1 MTPRQTFRLGETI
14 KLDCPIRGTPTPI
27 VEWYKVNISY
37 ALHFQLGIPSSR
49 APFFLTLQ
57 DGDSVTAGWER
68 FKSTS
73 HGLRIKEVILDD
85 SGEYTCKGNFLKI
98 ICPLPTTANV
108 VVFSG
113 VNGFGSEQ
121 VTFEIVIV
129 GKVTIFQFFS
139 V

>member
-1 MTPRQTFRLGETI
+1 MFSRAVDHLLLLLTLHVAATLSDSGLKGPPHISGSLAPRQTFRLGETV

-27 VEWYKVNISY
+27 VEWYK
-37 ALHFQLGIPSSR
+37 
-49 APFFLTLQ
+49 

-73 HGLRIKEVILDD
+73 HGLRIKEAILDD
-85 SGEYTCKGNFLKI
+85 SGEYTCK
-98 ICPLPTTANV
+98 
-108 VVFSG
+108 G

-129 GKVTIFQFFS
+129 VQ
-139 V
+139 